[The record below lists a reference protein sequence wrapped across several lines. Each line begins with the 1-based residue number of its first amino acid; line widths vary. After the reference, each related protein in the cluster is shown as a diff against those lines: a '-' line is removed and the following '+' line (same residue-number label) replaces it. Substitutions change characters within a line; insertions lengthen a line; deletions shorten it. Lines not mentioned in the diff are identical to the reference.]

1 MSATEFTDDAL
12 TRYLEQVARHPLL
25 TRCEE
30 IRLARLS
37 ASGDPEAKRR
47 LVESNL
53 RLVVAIARRYRGLGL
68 DLLDLIQEGNLGL
81 IAAVERYDWRRGAKL
96 ATYASWWIR
105 RDIARALYAKSRLI
119 RIPLAVAELGPRV
132 YRADV
137 ELAQRLGRRAS
148 CAEVAREAGV
158 DEDAVVVLRRADV
171 APVSLSEPSLNG
183 DIQLED
189 VLGDDTQADPAD
201 VVADADGDASVHAAL
216 SALDERERRVIEL
229 RYGLDDRPPRTF
241 SQLAGELGVS
251 RTRAQL
257 IERRVLHELAARP
270 ELRALRTAA

>member
-1 MSATEFTDDAL
+1 MTAIADDAL
-12 TRYLEQVARHPLL
+12 ARYLEQVSRHPLL
-25 TRCEE
+25 TRREE

-37 ASGDPEAKRR
+37 ASGDREAKRR

-119 RIPLAVAELGPRV
+119 RVPLAVAELGPRV
-132 YRADV
+132 HRADV
-137 ELAQRLGRRAS
+137 ELAQRLGRRATT
-148 CAEVAREAGV
+148 AEVARAAGV
-158 DEDAVVVLRRADV
+158 DEDTVAMLRRAGI
-171 APVSLSEPSLNG
+171 APVSLSEPVLDG
-183 DIQLED
+183 DLRLED
-189 VLGDDTQADPAD
+189 VLSDDAQADPAD
-201 VVADADGDASVHAAL
+201 VLADADAQASVQAAL
-216 SALDERERRVIEL
+216 SALGERERRVIEL

-241 SQLAGELGVS
+241 SKLAGELGIS

-257 IERRVLHELAARP
+257 LERRALHELAARP
-270 ELRALRTAA
+270 ELGAMRAAA